1 MRRARALLLSAIL
14 VAAPAAAN
22 MVAFV
27 ADVRGSATIEGDGPL
42 TFLAELP
49 AGTRLQLGTG
59 AQSSITFSASGT
71 EFTISG
77 PGVFH
82 VRMADVIAEKGSPPK
97 RRAVAVIS
105 DPGVVARSAQAATAS
120 MRMRGLSPHAIQA
133 MLEYPVS
140 TRIATLRPQLRW
152 RGVAGEEYTV
162 ALLDASGRELWRGR
176 GRPEGTRPE
185 VRMTAGTRYAWTLSS
200 ARGTIAEAQFETLPA
215 EAMRRVERARAAA
228 RTFSERVV
236 HALLLQE
243 LGAELDSREAWAALA
258 RERPEMPELSG
269 LAR

>member
-1 MRRARALLLSAIL
+1 MSDTGSSSLSS
-14 VAAPAAAN
+14 N
-22 MVAFV
+22 N
-27 ADVRGSATIEGDGPL
+27 
-42 TFLAELP
+42 EL
-49 AGTRLQLGTG
+49 
-59 AQSSITFSASGT
+59 
-71 EFTISG
+71 
-77 PGVFH
+77 
-82 VRMADVIAEKGSPPK
+82 D
-97 RRAVAVIS
+97 
-105 DPGVVARSAQAATAS
+105 DPGRDPK
-120 MRMRGLSPHAIQA
+120 GLNPPRNPFGGGADQ
-133 MLEYPVS
+133 
-140 TRIATLRPQLRW
+140 
-152 RGVAGEEYTV
+152 
-162 ALLDASGRELWRGR
+162 DSGQ

-258 RERPEMPELSG
+258 RERPEMPQLSG